1 MLGKLIKYE
10 WKGLR
15 KPLSILYLV
24 LLGITILTGILIV
37 TINPKYDDV
46 AVGFSVLFTMLSV
59 FLYYFGVIAC
69 ALGTMLIIAI
79 RFYKTCY
86 TDEAYLTHT
95 LPVSTKQLVAAKTI
109 TAVLCHLL
117 SLVLV
122 IVTAVLLVGV
132 FITHMMNLGEIQA
145 SDLSSIAWSELNAE
159 FKDEM
164 GIGFFGYFGFL
175 GIYSLIG
182 AVCGIISVLGCVSL
196 GQLYT
201 KHRVLGAI
209 IAYFAFNTIQQI
221 ISYIAMIP
229 MYGQIFEAE
238 YTGETITMFSLMGP
252 SFLILLV
259 ITIIT
264 AVIMYFINLYMM
276 TKRLNLE

>member
-15 KPLSILYLV
+15 KPLSIIYLV
-24 LLGITILTGILIV
+24 LLGITILTGILIL
-37 TINPKYDDV
+37 TINPEYDDV
-46 AVGFSVLFTMLSV
+46 AVGFSVIFTMFSAL
-59 FLYYFGVIAC
+59 LYYFGIIAC
-69 ALGTMLIIAI
+69 SIGTMLIIAI

-95 LPVSTKQLVAAKTI
+95 LPVSTKQLVVAKTI
-109 TAVLCHLL
+109 TSVLCHLL
-117 SLVLV
+117 SLVFI

-132 FITHMMNLGEIQA
+132 FLTHMMNLGEIQA
-145 SDLSSIAWSELNAE
+145 SDLSAIAWSELNTE

-164 GIGFFGYFGFL
+164 GISFLGYFGFL

-182 AVCGIISVLGCVSL
+182 SICSIITILGCVSL
-196 GQLYT
+196 GQLYA
-201 KHRVLGAI
+201 KHRILGAI
-209 IAYFAFNTIQQI
+209 IAYFAVTTIQQI
-221 ISYIAMIP
+221 AGYISMIP

-238 YTGETITMFSLMGP
+238 LTGETSNMFSLMGP
-252 SFLILLV
+252 SFLIMLV
-259 ITIIT
+259 ICI
-264 AVIMYFINLYMM
+264 VIAIVMYFVNIHMM